1 MSFTSLESLLR
12 CFKNAGV
19 RSVFAKLLAEND
31 NSKQQIY
38 LGNSFEVLGQLPFTG
53 IKEESGG
60 RRHNFKAAIDLR
72 WIDSSG
78 NTERASGA
86 QLILYPDYPEVRLSG
101 FLRGCCLAPSA
112 DMQPVPPGKR
122 QHFNGSDGRVMFFG
136 VSDSGAVIT
145 WLAVSSSSV
154 AHEFVGQQK
163 NGKYQQSGVFW
174 QVPMAAGLSN
184 RDALIAEIR
193 KIHRA
198 GWHEGKR
205 LNSAGELIAYAAKN
219 GGGYTLEALLGVK
232 PNSLSSPDFLGF
244 EIKAYSRSRV
254 TLMTPEPDVGIY
266 GEMGT
271 EAFLRRYGREV
282 RNDTLYFTGSHKANI
297 LCPTS
302 KQILKIDGYD
312 PKSGKINDVSG
323 GVMLYDA
330 QGNLSAGWSFTGLI
344 SHWGRKHAS
353 AAYFPY
359 DNNGLMPPSYA
370 YKNPMYI
377 GEGTAFEFYLK
388 ALHDGK
394 VVCDPGTKLS
404 DATTKNSR
412 VKARNQFRVAF
423 KDLVGLY
430 RTFDSVALA

>member
-1 MSFTSLESLLR
+1 MSFANLESLLR

-38 LGNSFEVLGQLPFTG
+38 LGNSFEVLGQLPFTA

-60 RRHNFKAAIDLR
+60 RRHNFKAAINLQ

-78 NTERASGA
+78 NLERASGA

-101 FLRGCCLAPSA
+101 FLRGCSLAPSS

-122 QHFNGSDGRVMFFG
+122 QHFNGSDGRVLFFG
-136 VSDSGAVIT
+136 VSDSGAVVA
-145 WLAVSSSSV
+145 WLAVASSSV
-154 AHEFVGQQK
+154 ANEFASHQK
-163 NGKYQQSGVFW
+163 TGGYQQSGVFW
-174 QVPMAAGLSN
+174 QIPMMVGHSN

-205 LNSAGELIAYAAKN
+205 LNSAGELIAYAANN

-232 PNSLSSPDFLGF
+232 PNSLSSPDFLGY
-244 EIKAYSRSRV
+244 EIKAYSKSRV
-254 TLMTPEPDVGIY
+254 TLMTPEPDMGIY
-266 GEMGT
+266 GELGT
-271 EAFLRRYGREV
+271 EAFLRRYGRV
-282 RNDTLYFTGSHKANI
+282 VKDDALYFTGSHKVNV
-297 LCPTS
+297 LCSTS
-302 KQILKIDGYD
+302 KQILKIAGYD
-312 PKSGKINDVSG
+312 SKSGKISDVSG

-330 QGNLSAGWSFTGLI
+330 QGRLSAGWSFSGLI

-353 AAYFPY
+353 AAYIPY
-359 DNNGLMPPSYA
+359 DKNGLVPPSYF
-370 YKNPMYI
+370 YKNPIYI

-394 VVCDPGTKLS
+394 VIYDPGTKLS
-404 DATTKNSR
+404 HAATQHSQ

-430 RTFDSVALA
+430 RTFDSVALI

>member
-1 MSFTSLESLLR
+1 MSFASLESLLR

-19 RSVFAKLLAEND
+19 HSVFAKLLAEND

-38 LGNSFEVLGQLPFTG
+38 LGNSFEVLGQLPFTA
-53 IKEESGG
+53 INEESGG
-60 RRHNFKAAIDLR
+60 RRHNFKAAIRLQ
-72 WIDSSG
+72 WIDSAG
-78 NTERASGA
+78 NRELASGA

-101 FLRGCCLAPSA
+101 FLRGCSLSPSA

-122 QHFNGSDGRVMFFG
+122 RHFNGPDGRVLFFG
-136 VSDSGAVIT
+136 VSDSGVVLA
-145 WLAVSSSSV
+145 WLAVASSSV
-154 AHEFVGQQK
+154 ASEFTSQQK
-163 NGKYQQSGVFW
+163 IGKYQQSGVFW
-174 QVPMAAGLSN
+174 QVPVSVGLSN

-193 KIHRA
+193 KIHHA

-232 PNSLSSPDFLGF
+232 PNSLSSPDFLGY

-254 TLMTPEPDVGIY
+254 TLMTPEPDMGLY

-271 EAFLRRYGREV
+271 EAFLRRYGRSTK
-282 RNDTLYFTGSHKANI
+282 NDTLYFTGSHKANV
-297 LCPTS
+297 LCSTS

-312 PKSGKINDVSG
+312 PRSGKISDVGG

-330 QGNLSAGWSFTGLI
+330 QGSLSAGWSFSGLI
-344 SHWGRKHAS
+344 SHWGRKHAC
-353 AAYFPY
+353 AAYIPY
-359 DNNGLMPPSYA
+359 DNNGLVPPSYS
-370 YKNPMYI
+370 YKNPMHI

-394 VVCDPGTKLS
+394 VVYDPGTKLS
-404 DATTKNSR
+404 DATTPSSR

-423 KDLVGLY
+423 KDLSGLY
-430 RTFDSVALA
+430 RTFDSVALI

>member
-19 RSVFAKLLAEND
+19 HSIFAKLLAEND

-60 RRHNFKAAIDLR
+60 RRHNFKAAINLQ
-72 WIDSSG
+72 WIDSSC
-78 NTERASGA
+78 NVERALGA

-101 FLRGCCLAPSA
+101 FLRGCSLAPSS

-122 QHFNGSDGRVMFFG
+122 QHFNGSDGRVLFFG
-136 VSDSGAVIT
+136 VSDSGAVIA
-145 WLAVSSSSV
+145 WLAVAASGV
-154 AHEFVGQQK
+154 AHEFISHQK
-163 NGKYQQSGVFW
+163 NGRYQQSGVFW
-174 QVPMAAGLSN
+174 QVPLLERYSN
-184 RDALIAEIR
+184 REKLISEIR
-193 KIHRA
+193 KIHHE
-198 GWHEGKR
+198 GWHLGKR
-205 LNSAGELIAYAAKN
+205 LNSSGELIAYVAKN

-232 PNSLSSPDFLGF
+232 PNSLSSPDFLGY

-254 TLMTPEPDVGIY
+254 TLMTPEPDMGLY
-266 GEMGT
+266 SEMGT
-271 EAFLRRYGREV
+271 EVFLRRYGRSIA
-282 RNDTLYFTGSHKANI
+282 NDTLYFTGSHKANI
-297 LCPTS
+297 LCSTS

-323 GVMLYDA
+323 GVMLYDSK
-330 QGNLSAGWSFTGLI
+330 GNLSAGWSFSGLI

-353 AAYFPY
+353 AAYIPY
-359 DNNGLMPPSYA
+359 DNNGLTPPSYS

-388 ALHDGK
+388 AMHDGK
-394 VVCDPGTKLS
+394 VVYDPGTKLS
-404 DATTKNSR
+404 AATTQNSR

-430 RTFDSVALA
+430 RTFESVELR